1 MSRIYL
7 KNALKK
13 ALKHTI
19 YTRSYN
25 VYLED
30 NHFIAKSYDYGY
42 YNDMNSN
49 YDGDYLSSLND
60 LDADNDINSIYFD
73 NDFLVIVLFN
83 KPSIT
88 KCIFDLRDVELPNE
102 IINKINS
109 FNENISNKNDSNIS
123 KYIPYIFNSI
133 NMKNCS
139 LINKEEIDD
148 IMNYYNNLYKTY
160 SDRDIVT
167 LVKGITIYRPILF
180 LFFVGPLITTFFCFY
195 CLSLFNTIKDDG
207 LTKDFILFV
216 KIHFSLFLPI
226 KLYDSLINS
235 YQFDDYVD
243 LCRKVQE
250 GDTILIEELT
260 ETLATEFYKRDI
272 ADYGVNSSQID
283 NEDNTS
289 LKSSFELG
297 LFRDLTILNSIDSQA
312 NATKI
317 LNLLNLGYEYL
328 MYQSNNTDN
337 DSIVEDLF
345 RKRLNDIEK
354 TIVFPLEID
363 NILSKPDAD
372 LIKANTIDVG
382 NQKILTPI
390 LHR

>member
-1 MSRIYL
+1 MNKIFL

-49 YDGDYLSSLND
+49 YEGDFLSSLND
-60 LDADNDINSIYFD
+60 LDTDNDINSIYFD

-102 IINKINS
+102 IINTINS
-109 FNENISNKNDSNIS
+109 FKENISNKNDSNIS

-167 LVKGITIYRPILF
+167 LVKGITIYHPLLF
-180 LFFVGPLITTFFCFY
+180 LFFVEPFFAVIFCF
-195 CLSLFNTIKDDG
+195 LSFSIL
-207 LTKDFILFV
+207 DFEDLILFV

-235 YQFDDYVD
+235 YQIDDYVD

-250 GDTILIEELT
+250 GDTKLIEVLT

-272 ADYGVNSSQID
+272 ADYRVNSSQID

-328 MYQSNNTDN
+328 MYQSNTTDH

-363 NILSKPDAD
+363 NILPKSDAN
-372 LIKANTIDVG
+372 LINANTIDVG
-382 NQKILTPI
+382 KQKILTPI

>member
-1 MSRIYL
+1 
-7 KNALKK
+7 
-13 ALKHTI
+13 
-19 YTRSYN
+19 
-25 VYLED
+25 
-30 NHFIAKSYDYGY
+30 
-42 YNDMNSN
+42 
-49 YDGDYLSSLND
+49 
-60 LDADNDINSIYFD
+60 
-73 NDFLVIVLFN
+73 
-83 KPSIT
+83 
-88 KCIFDLRDVELPNE
+88 
-102 IINKINS
+102 
-109 FNENISNKNDSNIS
+109 
-123 KYIPYIFNSI
+123 
-133 NMKNCS
+133 MKNCS

-167 LVKGITIYRPILF
+167 LVKGITIYHPLLF
-180 LFFVGPLITTFFCFY
+180 LFFVEPFFAVIFCF
-195 CLSLFNTIKDDG
+195 LSFSIL
-207 LTKDFILFV
+207 DFEDLILFV

-235 YQFDDYVD
+235 YQIDDYVD

-250 GDTILIEELT
+250 GDTKLIEVLT

-272 ADYGVNSSQID
+272 ADYRVNSSQID

-328 MYQSNNTDN
+328 MYQSNTTDH

-363 NILSKPDAD
+363 NILPKSDAN
-372 LIKANTIDVG
+372 LINANTIDVG
-382 NQKILTPI
+382 KQKILTPI